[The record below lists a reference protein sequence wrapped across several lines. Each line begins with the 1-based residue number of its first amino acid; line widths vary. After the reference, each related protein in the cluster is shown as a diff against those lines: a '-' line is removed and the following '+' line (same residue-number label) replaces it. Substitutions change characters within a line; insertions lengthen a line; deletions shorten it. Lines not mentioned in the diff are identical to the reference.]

1 MADKPST
8 ILKIS
13 LRQYNK
19 LPYLLTQEEK
29 EKVLKIYYDYY

>member
-1 MADKPST
+1 MADKPLT
-8 ILKIS
+8 ILKIA

-29 EKVLKIYYDYY
+29 EKVLEIYYDYY

>member
-1 MADKPST
+1 MDKPLT